1 MALRLD
7 RLQKDIFRLDGGQFC
22 ELGRMLPC
30 EEELMGIFCIDITL
44 LYGKLWGV
52 FYIPSSYYETFGT
65 KFGPRVYA
73 FVMFSNASS
82 AIVNL
87 MLGTINESGMI
98 PI

>member
-1 MALRLD
+1 MVNS
-7 RLQKDIFRLDGGQFC
+7 
-22 ELGRMLPC
+22 
-30 EEELMGIFCIDITL
+30 
-44 LYGKLWGV
+44 GV
-52 FYIPSSYYETFGT
+52 FSIFPLPIMKTFGT

-73 FVMFSNASS
+73 FIMFSNASS